1 MDNMSNIKRDGNSGA
16 VLNTDVA
23 ALNKYKVERNYY
35 RKVDKLQDD
44 ILEIKRSIISI
55 YERIEKLE
63 NK

>member
-1 MDNMSNIKRDGNSGA
+1 MKNIKRDGNSGA
-16 VLNTDVA
+16 VLNTDAA
-23 ALNKYKVERNYY
+23 ALNKYKVERLYY

>member
-1 MDNMSNIKRDGNSGA
+1 MNRDAKSNAI
-16 VLNTDVA
+16 LNTDAA
-23 ALNKYKVERNYY
+23 ALNKYKVERSYY
-35 RKVDKLQDD
+35 RKVDKLTDD

>member
-1 MDNMSNIKRDGNSGA
+1 MSNIKRDNNSGA

-35 RKVDKLQDD
+35 RKIDKLQDD

>member
-1 MDNMSNIKRDGNSGA
+1 MSDMKKDSNSGA
-16 VLNTDVA
+16 VLNTDLA
-23 ALNKYKVERNYY
+23 ALNKYKVERSYY

>member
-1 MDNMSNIKRDGNSGA
+1 MTNNIHKDGNSGA
-16 VLNTDVA
+16 VISTDVS
-23 ALNKYKVERNYY
+23 ALNKYKVERSYY

>member
-1 MDNMSNIKRDGNSGA
+1 MSNIKRDNNSGA

>member
-1 MDNMSNIKRDGNSGA
+1 MKKDSNSGA
-16 VLNTDVA
+16 VLNTDLA
-23 ALNKYKVERNYY
+23 ALNKYKVERSYY

>member
-1 MDNMSNIKRDGNSGA
+1 MSDMKKDSNSGA
-16 VLNTDVA
+16 VLNTDLA
-23 ALNKYKVERNYY
+23 ALNKYKVERSYY

-55 YERIEKLE
+55 YKRIEKLE

>member
-1 MDNMSNIKRDGNSGA
+1 MSNIKRDNNSGA
-16 VLNTDVA
+16 VLNTDAV
-23 ALNKYKVERNYY
+23 ALNKYKVERSYY

>member
-1 MDNMSNIKRDGNSGA
+1 MSNIKRDNNSGA

-23 ALNKYKVERNYY
+23 ALNKYKLERNYY